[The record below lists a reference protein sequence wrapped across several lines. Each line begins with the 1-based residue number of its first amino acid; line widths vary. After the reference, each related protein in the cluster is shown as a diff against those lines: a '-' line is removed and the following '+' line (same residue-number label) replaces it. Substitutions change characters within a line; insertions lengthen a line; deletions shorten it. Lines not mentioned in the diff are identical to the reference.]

1 MKNTGKYLTNLT
13 METLNMYDVEFVD
26 AEQYAG
32 NPVEV
37 DDDSVVVVPQLIDT
51 LVSIIYHPSYVLL
64 VPF

>member
-32 NPVEV
+32 NTVEV
-37 DDDSVVVVPQLIDT
+37 DDDSVVVVPQL
-51 LVSIIYHPSYVLL
+51 Y
-64 VPF
+64 